1 MKEENHLVYTK
12 CMFLFSEKGE
22 KMMKA
27 LNGKYLSAC
36 GSSSCLIWKTREC
49 FLVGWTKGMQPSVY
63 AGTVLEVVVLVGR
76 SVNSYVVVT
85 NELKKGL
92 DSV

>member
-1 MKEENHLVYTK
+1 
-12 CMFLFSEKGE
+12 
-22 KMMKA
+22 
-27 LNGKYLSAC
+27 
-36 GSSSCLIWKTREC
+36 
-49 FLVGWTKGMQPSVY
+49 MQPSVY

-92 DSV
+92 DSVWILKIFQ